1 MQSWGGYD
9 EPLNLK
15 RRCYIADKI
24 KPEDNVSNMQNPNPD
39 TRGIN
44 AQFKAAQD
52 NRANQL
58 NPNNPAYW
66 KSRGI
71 ELEHKDKADK

>member
-1 MQSWGGYD
+1 M
-9 EPLNLK
+9 
-15 RRCYIADKI
+15 ADKI

-39 TRGIN
+39 TEGITNPDTEGIN
-44 AQFKAAQD
+44 EQFKAAQD
-52 NRANQL
+52 NRSNQL

-71 ELEHKDKADK
+71 EPEDKAGK